1 MKNEA
6 KIKKNDFEQSN
17 EIQTD
22 RRGMKISFLRRKRVG
37 IKMLEKL
44 SLMGA
49 KVATFNDSSS
59 VLRYLFD
66 TIY

>member
-6 KIKKNDFEQSN
+6 KIKKNDFKQSN
-17 EIQTD
+17 EIQND
-22 RRGMKISFLRRKRVG
+22 RRRMKISFLPRKRAG

-44 SLMGA
+44 ALLGA
-49 KVATFNDSSS
+49 KVATFNDRSN
-59 VLRYLFD
+59 VLGYLFD

>member
-22 RRGMKISFLRRKRVG
+22 RRGMKISFLRRKRAG

-49 KVATFNDSSS
+49 KVATFNESSS

>member
-17 EIQTD
+17 EIQTY
-22 RRGMKISFLRRKRVG
+22 RRGMKISFLPRKRAS

-44 SLMGA
+44 ALLGA
-49 KVATFNDSSS
+49 KVATFNDRGKVSG
-59 VLRYLFD
+59 YYFA
-66 TIY
+66 TI

>member
-22 RRGMKISFLRRKRVG
+22 RRRMKISFLRRKRAG

>member
-22 RRGMKISFLRRKRVG
+22 RRRMKISFLPRKRAG

-44 SLMGA
+44 ALLGA

>member
-37 IKMLEKL
+37 IKMLEKPAL
-44 SLMGA
+44 SGA
-49 KVATFNDSSS
+49 KVATFNESSS

>member
-1 MKNEA
+1 MRNEA

-17 EIQTD
+17 EIQKD
-22 RRGMKISFLRRKRVG
+22 RRGMKISFLRRKRAG

-44 SLMGA
+44 ALLGA
-49 KVATFNDSSS
+49 KVATFNDRSN
-59 VLRYLFD
+59 VLGYLFD

>member
-6 KIKKNDFEQSN
+6 KIEKNDFEQSN

-22 RRGMKISFLRRKRVG
+22 RRRMKISFLRRKRAG
-37 IKMLEKL
+37 IKMLEKPAL
-44 SLMGA
+44 SGA
-49 KVATFNDSSS
+49 KVATFNDRSN
-59 VLRYLFD
+59 VLGYLFD

>member
-6 KIKKNDFEQSN
+6 KIKKNDFKQSN
-17 EIQTD
+17 EIQND
-22 RRGMKISFLRRKRVG
+22 RRRMKISFLPRKRAG

>member
-17 EIQTD
+17 EIQKD
-22 RRGMKISFLRRKRVG
+22 RRGMKISFLRRKRAG
-37 IKMLEKL
+37 IKMLEKPAL
-44 SLMGA
+44 LGA

>member
-17 EIQTD
+17 EIQKD
-22 RRGMKISFLRRKRVG
+22 RRGMKISFLRRKRAG

-49 KVATFNDSSS
+49 KVATLNDRRN
-59 VLRYLFD
+59 VLGYLFD

>member
-22 RRGMKISFLRRKRVG
+22 RRGMKISFLRRKRAG